1 MRQKKTTERV
11 SLESA
16 YKHEKK
22 LIFQNIRRAS
32 KSDYPVPKT
41 NVEYAK
47 AHLPSVN
54 ELTDA
59 DLKTA
64 LKMAQKIRVSPIY
77 SMKGQKK
84 IAYKKIETLKEHKIN
99 VPNKSELDLFGE
111 FMEDIRDFSL
121 NRIYDSTKAA
131 DLWDSMREKNA
142 TPKQIEQAYKKWVK
156 SKNRRERTN
165 ARRRKKRK

>member
-1 MRQKKTTERV
+1 MRKQKTTERV

-22 LIFQNIRRAS
+22 LILQNIRRAS
-32 KSDYPVPKT
+32 KGEYSIPKT

-54 ELTDA
+54 KLTNSQ
-59 DLKTA
+59 LKMA

-77 SMKGQKK
+77 TAKGQKK
-84 IAYKKIETLKEHKIN
+84 ITEQKRKTLKKHGVNIDSKE
-99 VPNKSELDLFGE
+99 ELDMFGE
-111 FMEDIRDFSL
+111 FMEDLKEFSL

-131 DLWDSMREKNA
+131 ELWGEMREQGA
-142 TPKQIEQAYKKWVK
+142 TPTEINQAYKKWIK
-156 SKNRRERTN
+156 SKN
-165 ARRRKKRK
+165 ASRRKKRR